1 MPQVS
6 RSNHLSQ
13 SKRGSEEFRTSG
25 KSLSCNIAKKNFLI
39 WYKPISLTF
48 SITPIFWRRSE
59 NFRTSWELFKLPA
72 CVLEGTLGC
81 PLSLQ
86 AQKTQFLVLFPS
98 NISKTELESAYNLT
112 WSLIMQI
119 LIVTYVWKCGCRS
132 LLFTHCDPHATV
144 GSIRAWYY
152 TQTGTVGAQF
162 RGGLLVWTCVTFTC
176 I

>member
-13 SKRGSEEFRTSG
+13 SKRGSEEFRTSA

-48 SITPIFWRRSE
+48 SITPIFGGEAKIFAPPGNCSNCQHVYLRGLWDAHCH
-59 NFRTSWELFKLPA
+59 FKLRKHSFWSFFP
-72 CVLEGTLGC
+72 VI
-81 PLSLQ
+81 
-86 AQKTQFLVLFPS
+86 FLKL
-98 NISKTELESAYNLT
+98 NWKSAYNLT